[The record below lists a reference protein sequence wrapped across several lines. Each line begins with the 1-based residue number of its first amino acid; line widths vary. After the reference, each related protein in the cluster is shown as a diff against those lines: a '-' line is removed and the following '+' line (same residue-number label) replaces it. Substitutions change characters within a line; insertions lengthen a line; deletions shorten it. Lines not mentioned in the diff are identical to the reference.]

1 MNVAV
6 CCVCV
11 CCQMLHLCLCSAVL
25 LNFCV
30 LYVCCSVGVC
40 GGVHVCVGVCVCQYA
55 QVHLCVFI
63 MMWLSLCLCWHVSV
77 CVCLWLF
84 FWWGWR
90 GGGQCVECLRQCAHI
105 CDSFGSLK
113 GTWPLVLYAPFPVVQ
128 ICSVVYR
135 CKLWGWQRAVLQSVW
150 ASPATPEDQPDRSAW
165 GKGFI
170 QGQKQSH
177 KYGVCIL
184 TAQVHSPCMSVRN
197 YCIHQSRF
205 KRSFIFLT
213 KQCFL
218 HLH

>member
-77 CVCLWLF
+77 RVCLWLF

-90 GGGQCVECLRQCAHI
+90 GGGAVCGVFTSVCTHMWLLWVTERHLTIGFVCPISSCSDLLCGLQVQVMGVAASCSTVSLSFTCDTRRSTRSFCLR
-105 CDSFGSLK
+105 
-113 GTWPLVLYAPFPVVQ
+113 
-128 ICSVVYR
+128 
-135 CKLWGWQRAVLQSVW
+135 
-150 ASPATPEDQPDRSAW
+150 
-165 GKGFI
+165 
-170 QGQKQSH
+170 
-177 KYGVCIL
+177 
-184 TAQVHSPCMSVRN
+184 
-197 YCIHQSRF
+197 
-205 KRSFIFLT
+205 
-213 KQCFL
+213 
-218 HLH
+218 

>member
-40 GGVHVCVGVCVCQYA
+40 GGVHVCVCVCVCQYA

-77 CVCLWLF
+77 RVCLWLF

-90 GGGQCVECLRQCAHI
+90 GGGGSVWSVYVSVHTYVTPLGHWKALDHWFCMPHFQLFRFALWFTGASYGGGSELFYSQFELHLRHQKINQIVLLEVRGSFKARNSHINMVFVYLQHRYIVPACLWEI
-105 CDSFGSLK
+105 TVFINLVLK
-113 GTWPLVLYAPFPVVQ
+113 GV
-128 ICSVVYR
+128 
-135 CKLWGWQRAVLQSVW
+135 
-150 ASPATPEDQPDRSAW
+150 
-165 GKGFI
+165 
-170 QGQKQSH
+170 
-177 KYGVCIL
+177 
-184 TAQVHSPCMSVRN
+184 
-197 YCIHQSRF
+197 
-205 KRSFIFLT
+205 
-213 KQCFL
+213 
-218 HLH
+218 